1 VGWYAERVFPRLMN
15 VALNTRQTRE
25 IRARV
30 CADLSG
36 DVVEIGFGTG
46 LNLPHLPD
54 AVRRLKAVDPSRL
67 GTRLAGERMRAAPAP
82 VEVAGLDGQRLPFAD
97 RSADAVLSTWTLC
110 SIPDPV
116 AAIREVR
123 RVLRPGGAL
132 HFVEHGLA
140 PDESVQ
146 RWQNRLDG
154 LQQRMADGCHLNRDI
169 VGVLEAGGLKIDRLT
184 RYYSKGEP
192 KIFGALYE
200 GVAVVADG
208 PTARP

>member
-1 VGWYAERVFPRLMN
+1 VGWYADRVFPRLMN
-15 VALNTRQTRE
+15 VVLDTRQTRE

-36 DVVEIGFGTG
+36 DVIEIGFGTG

-54 AVRRLKAVDPSRL
+54 AVRRVKAVDPSRL

-97 RSADAVLSTWTLC
+97 HSADAVLSTWTLC
-110 SIPDPV
+110 SIADPV
-116 AAIREVR
+116 AAVREVR

-140 PDESVQ
+140 PDASVQ
-146 RWQNRLDG
+146 RWQHRLNG
-154 LQQRMADGCHLNRDI
+154 LEQRLADGCNLDRNIAD
-169 VGVLEAGGLKIDRLT
+169 VLEAGGLTIVRLT
-184 RYYSKGEP
+184 RYYAKGEP
-192 KIFGALYE
+192 KVFGSLYE
-200 GVAVVADG
+200 GVAGVAD
-208 PTARP
+208 